1 MSDKTAETAIAQLS
15 PDARRLL
22 WILTRALPPVPETL
36 VEKVFARESVEDER
50 FRQIGRMMA
59 AFERMPPEA
68 RPEMPVMPEEVKRRI
83 AALQEAGELERPDLE
98 PLVGELVEARL
109 VTRAPLLEGGAAMG
123 LEATEAATLAVA
135 AWMDARPD
143 ERAGQDEAALKVAFG
158 ERYGAAFIAFVE
170 GKVPG
175 GTKEAGVEAGI
186 TATSYF
192 LGAGAFAALASM
204 FGEAV
209 RAANDASIVGPVA
222 GAVEEKGG
230 LDALLGAFDAQNDA
244 LGHAG
249 TLAALAG
256 HHNDA
261 GDLGEAIVLEQ
272 RSLAPL
278 ARLDNVVPRAI
289 VHLRVSE
296 LLEVGARREESA
308 AHLAAAILYRA
319 LSGVDFRAEIRVL
332 VARLGRDRGFALP
345 AVAALLEDP
354 SFADLARFVR
364 TKGVPVTDVQADLDA
379 LTAQLK
385 QHIGV

>member
-1 MSDKTAETAIAQLS
+1 MSDTAVETAVTHLS

-22 WILTRALPPVPETL
+22 WILTRAQPPVPETL
-36 VEKVFARESVEDER
+36 VEKVFARETVEDER
-50 FRQIGRMMA
+50 FRQIGRMMD

-68 RPEMPVMPEEVKRRI
+68 RPELPVMPDEVKQRI
-83 AALQEAGELERPDLE
+83 AALREAGEPERPDLE

-123 LEATEAATLAVA
+123 LEATEAAAIVVA
-135 AWMDARPD
+135 AWMEARPE
-143 ERAGQDEAALKVAFG
+143 ERAGQDEARVLVAFG
-158 ERYGAAFIAFVE
+158 ERYGAAFIAAVE

-186 TATSYF
+186 TAMSYF
-192 LGAGAFAALASM
+192 VGAGAHAALAAM

-256 HHNDA
+256 HHKDA
-261 GDLGEAIVLEQ
+261 GDLGKAIALET
-272 RSLAPL
+272 RALAPL

-296 LLEVGARREESA
+296 LLEVAARREESA

-319 LSGVDFRAEIRVL
+319 LSGVDFRAEIRAFMV
-332 VARLGRDRGFALP
+332 RLGRERGYTLP
-345 AVAALLEDP
+345 AAAALLEDP

-364 TKGVPVTDVQADLDA
+364 TNGVPVADVQADLDA
-379 LTAQLK
+379 LTTQLK
-385 QHIGV
+385 QHLGG

>member
-1 MSDKTAETAIAQLS
+1 MSDTAAETAVARLS

-50 FRQIGRMMA
+50 FRQIGRMID
-59 AFERMPPEA
+59 AFERMPPA
-68 RPEMPVMPEEVKRRI
+68 SRPEMPAMPDEVKQRI
-83 AALQEAGELERPDLE
+83 AALREAGEPERPDLE

-109 VTRAPLLEGGAAMG
+109 VSRAPLLEGGAAMG
-123 LEATEAATLAVA
+123 LEATEAAALAVT
-135 AWMDARPD
+135 AWMEARPE
-143 ERAGQDEAALKVAFG
+143 ERAGQDEAQVLIAFG
-158 ERYGAAFIAFVE
+158 ERYGAAFVASVE

-175 GTKEAGVEAGI
+175 GTKEAGIEAGI

-192 LGAGAFAALASM
+192 LAAGAPAALAAM

-230 LDALLGAFDAQNDA
+230 LDVLLGAFDAQNDA

-249 TLAALAG
+249 MLAALAG
-256 HHNDA
+256 YHKDA
-261 GDLGEAIVLEQ
+261 GDLGKAIALEM
-272 RSLAPL
+272 RALAPL

-296 LLEVGARREESA
+296 LMEVAARRDESA
-308 AHLAAAILYRA
+308 AHLVAAILYRA
-319 LSGVDFRAEIRVL
+319 LSGLEFRAEIRVL
-332 VARLGRDRGFALP
+332 VQRLGRDRGYTLP
-345 AVAALLEDP
+345 VVAALLEDP

-364 TKGVPVTDVQADLDA
+364 AKGVPALDVQADLDA
-379 LTAQLK
+379 LTTQLK
-385 QHIGV
+385 QHIGA

>member
-1 MSDKTAETAIAQLS
+1 MSEPAVESAVAGLS

-22 WILTRALPPVPETL
+22 WILTRALPPVPEPL

-68 RPEMPVMPEEVKRRI
+68 RPEMPAMPDEVKQRI
-83 AALQEAGELERPDLE
+83 AALVEAGEPERPDLE

-123 LEATEAATLAVA
+123 LAATEAAAIVVT
-135 AWMDARPD
+135 AWMAAQPE
-143 ERAGQDEAALKVAFG
+143 ERAGQDEAAVKVAFG
-158 ERYGAAFIAFVE
+158 DRYGAAFVAAVE

-192 LGAGAFAALASM
+192 LGAGALAALASM

-209 RAANDASIVGPVA
+209 RVANDASIVGPVA
-222 GAVEEKGG
+222 GAVEEQGG
-230 LDALLGAFDAQNDA
+230 LDALLGAFEAQNDA

-256 HHNDA
+256 HHRDA
-261 GDLGEAIVLEQ
+261 GDLEKAISLEL

-296 LLEVGARREESA
+296 LLEVTARREESA

-332 VARLGRDRGFALP
+332 MGRLARERGYALP
-345 AVAALLEDP
+345 AVAAVLEDP
-354 SFADLARFVR
+354 SFAELAQFVR
-364 TKGVPVTDVQADLDA
+364 TNGVPVADVQADLDA
-379 LTAQLK
+379 LTTQLK
-385 QHIGV
+385 QHIDR